1 LMKKWDTKMRFKWRI
16 PLLTAALLVTGTSI
30 AEATN
35 DLAIPAGADP
45 ADGAKTSD
53 ELAIQGRGRGGPE
66 SDGTDL
72 PGVTVVE
79 TRTHNGT
86 VTNLT
91 GEYTLEVTGTS
102 SVLIFSYVGFVTQE
116 ITVGSKTE
124 IHISMVDSI
133 DTIDEVV
140 VTALGIEREQR
151 SLGYDVANVRGE

>member
-1 LMKKWDTKMRFKWRI
+1 RCDRKMRFKWMI
-16 PLLTAALLVTGTSI
+16 PLLTAVLLVTGTSV
-30 AEATN
+30 AEAKN

-45 ADGAKTSD
+45 ADVAKTSD
-53 ELAIQGRGRGGPE
+53 ELAIQVRRRVVSE
-66 SDGTDL
+66 SEGTDL
-72 PGVTVVE
+72 PGVTVME
-79 TRTHNGT
+79 KGTNNGT
-86 VTNLT
+86 VRNLN

-124 IHISMVDSI
+124 IDVSMVESI

-151 SLGYDVANVRGE
+151 SLG